1 MKRWLSYILMAVLCG
16 LYLSS
21 CAKDEEVAKATD
33 GGKVPVRLTLAFSNF
48 GGRAASEPGDLD
60 YTTVEQSAM
69 TADDVYVL
77 VVDAN
82 DNFLYQVQDLKLGNP
97 VEGDNYYTRQLEGT
111 MLRTVGGEQVKLVV
125 LANLKDNKIA
135 SYTTGAAIR
144 NFLETKKGSN
154 IAKVYKELVYHYGG
168 STIPWKLAERAIP
181 MWGSSNLTAVPG
193 TGVDLA
199 CNLYRAVAKV
209 GIWVNMQDGY
219 QGFTITKIIVNN
231 ANDKGYCVSTET
243 PNPVE
248 TVQYI
253 YPSIPAGAQNQT
265 ITYDGLQVTTAYE
278 NEIYLPETVNTTGG
292 NEISLT
298 VHYTYHNKAKVGTIK
313 FRTNGDGDIFDV
325 IRNHSYLFNIKLST
339 IEIDAELQ
347 YQVMDWTEV
356 DNGELDFGDG
366 GGDVRQDA
374 LLLHALTHHT
384 GHEFREQH
392 SGLRRPEELLHSI
405 AARAL
410 HLDVKALELTLE
422 GVQSLQRGALVVLA
436 GVQSFQRLC
445 KAAATLTVH
454 TLFQF
459 QIFIMISHILSPSL
473 QHNGHGFSSGIHL
486 YGKMALAAVGNNLHA
501 AAAVRCQRVPTSSR
515 RGSPGV
521 AYRHHAPHSHR
532 AGFAVSG
539 HGQHHTLKAVIV
551 RAFGNCSAAADLH
564 HLPRGHT
571 VAGKGGG
578 PLADALIRNVHA
590 ISSLILCLSH
600 QTRNTAS
607 SSRLVSACCRSCGA
621 TGNFFAIW
629 AS

>member
-1 MKRWLSYILMAVLCG
+1 MKRWLSYILMAVLCS

-278 NEIYLPETVNTTGG
+278 NEIYLPEKVNTTGG

-366 GGDVRQDA
+366 GGDVR
-374 LLLHALTHHT
+374 
-384 GHEFREQH
+384 
-392 SGLRRPEELLHSI
+392 
-405 AARAL
+405 
-410 HLDVKALELTLE
+410 
-422 GVQSLQRGALVVLA
+422 
-436 GVQSFQRLC
+436 
-445 KAAATLTVH
+445 
-454 TLFQF
+454 
-459 QIFIMISHILSPSL
+459 
-473 QHNGHGFSSGIHL
+473 
-486 YGKMALAAVGNNLHA
+486 NNLW
-501 AAAVRCQRVPTSSR
+501 RIL
-515 RGSPGV
+515 
-521 AYRHHAPHSHR
+521 YMKNK
-532 AGFAVSG
+532 
-539 HGQHHTLKAVIV
+539 LKYMA
-551 RAFGNCSAAADLH
+551 
-564 HLPRGHT
+564 
-571 VAGKGGG
+571 
-578 PLADALIRNVHA
+578 
-590 ISSLILCLSH
+590 LCLSLLIGVGACSEEEIAYSAGEENKEVILQLNCQL
-600 QTRNTAS
+600 QTNQEVIVSRASTAENRLNDLHFYVFNAAGRTRQDIKS
-607 SSRLVSACCRSCGA
+607 WWLQSRVLYRLPDRKPLL
-621 TGNFFAIW
+621 
-629 AS
+629 

>member
-60 YTTVEQSAM
+60 YTTVKQSAM

-278 NEIYLPETVNTTGG
+278 NEIYLPEKVNTTGG

-298 VHYTYHNKAKVGTIK
+298 VHYTYHNKTKVGTIK

-356 DNGELDFGDG
+356 GNGELDFGDG
-366 GGDVRQDA
+366 GGDVR
-374 LLLHALTHHT
+374 
-384 GHEFREQH
+384 
-392 SGLRRPEELLHSI
+392 
-405 AARAL
+405 
-410 HLDVKALELTLE
+410 K
-422 GVQSLQRGALVVLA
+422 
-436 GVQSFQRLC
+436 
-445 KAAATLTVH
+445 
-454 TLFQF
+454 
-459 QIFIMISHILSPSL
+459 
-473 QHNGHGFSSGIHL
+473 
-486 YGKMALAAVGNNLHA
+486 
-501 AAAVRCQRVPTSSR
+501 
-515 RGSPGV
+515 
-521 AYRHHAPHSHR
+521 
-532 AGFAVSG
+532 
-539 HGQHHTLKAVIV
+539 
-551 RAFGNCSAAADLH
+551 
-564 HLPRGHT
+564 
-571 VAGKGGG
+571 
-578 PLADALIRNVHA
+578 
-590 ISSLILCLSH
+590 
-600 QTRNTAS
+600 
-607 SSRLVSACCRSCGA
+607 
-621 TGNFFAIW
+621 
-629 AS
+629 